1 MSSIHLALIVLS
13 MCVIGGLIALSL
25 VYMLEK
31 KEDNEY

>member
-1 MSSIHLALIVLS
+1 MSTIHLALVVLS
-13 MCVIGGLIALSL
+13 MCVVGGLMALSL

>member
-1 MSSIHLALIVLS
+1 MSTIHLALVVLG
-13 MCVIGGLIALSL
+13 MCVFGGLMALSL